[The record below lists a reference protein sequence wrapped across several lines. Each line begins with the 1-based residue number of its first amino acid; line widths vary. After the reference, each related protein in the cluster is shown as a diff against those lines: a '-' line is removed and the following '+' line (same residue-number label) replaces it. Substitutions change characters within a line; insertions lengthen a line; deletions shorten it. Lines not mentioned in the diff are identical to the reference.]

1 MGAKSQRK
9 RGSTVDLTK
18 VRRDVERSQP
28 LLHRIGEAGARFGSR
43 PPRSR
48 RVRLALQIGLAVL
61 IFGFLVLTVINQWS
75 EIKSEGVHFHVGWL
89 VPGVVILPIYF
100 VISAL
105 GWDFILRFL
114 GHPIGFGRA
123 QVAWGQPLLA
133 RYVPGSVLYV
143 LGRVLLSERAG
154 VSRRITI
161 ASIVYEQAISATS
174 AIVVAAYFIIKH
186 PDLQGTP
193 LRWAVLLLIPAAIAL
208 MHPRV
213 FGPLAN
219 KALKAFGR
227 EPLPEVISLR
237 GVLALIVFYSL
248 NWVVVAFGIYCVAR
262 SVTFIPF
269 EDLLLVG
276 SAQAIG
282 YFAALVTLVAPAGLG
297 VRDAAFA
304 WAVKAALP
312 GRSFAL
318 GSLIAIAVRGVMTV
332 GELIYVGAV
341 TALGR
346 REGWSVH
353 TGIIHPSPEEQAAE
367 AGGETGGRAPE
378 VL

>member
-1 MGAKSQRK
+1 M
-9 RGSTVDLTK
+9 
-18 VRRDVERSQP
+18 DVERRQP
-28 LLHRIGEAGARFGSR
+28 LLHRLGEVGATIGSK
-43 PPRSR
+43 PPRSK
-48 RVRLALQIGLAVL
+48 RVRVALQVGIAVL
-61 IFGFLVLTVINQWS
+61 IFGFLVLTVIDQWS
-75 EIKSEGVHFHVGWL
+75 EIQSEGVHFHVIWL
-89 VPGVVILPIYF
+89 IPAVIILSGYYVF
-100 VISAL
+100 SAL

-114 GHPIGFGRA
+114 GYKIGFGRA

-154 VSRRITI
+154 VPRRITV

-193 LRWAVLLLIPAAIAL
+193 FRWAVLLLIPAAIAIL
-208 MHPRV
+208 HPKV

-219 KALKAFGR
+219 RLLRALGR
-227 EPLPEVISLR
+227 DPLPTLIPLR
-237 GVLALIVFYSL
+237 GVIALIVYYSL
-248 NWVVVAFGIYCVAR
+248 NWVVVAFGIYFTAR

-269 EDLLLVG
+269 SDLMLVG

-282 YFAALVTLVAPAGLG
+282 YFAALVTLVLPAGLG

-312 GRSFAL
+312 SRSFAL
-318 GSLIAIAVRGVMTV
+318 GSLISIVVRGVMTV
-332 GELIYVGAV
+332 GELVYVGVV
-341 TALGR
+341 TVLGR
-346 REGWSVH
+346 REGWSIH
-353 TGIIHPSPEEQAAE
+353 TGILHPSREEEEAGLE
-367 AGGETGGRAPE
+367 AGGRTPE
-378 VL
+378 IL

>member
-1 MGAKSQRK
+1 
-9 RGSTVDLTK
+9 
-18 VRRDVERSQP
+18 VERRQP
-28 LLHRIGEAGARFGSR
+28 FLHRVGEAGARIGTK

-48 RVRLALQIGLAVL
+48 KVRLALQIGLAVL
-61 IFGFLVLTVINQWS
+61 IFGFLVLTVVDQWS
-75 EIKSEGVHFHVGWL
+75 QIQSEGVHFHVGWL
-89 VPGVVILPIYF
+89 IPAIVILPAFF

-105 GWDFILRFL
+105 GWDLTLRFL
-114 GHPIGFGRA
+114 GYPLGFGRA

-143 LGRVLLSERAG
+143 LGRILLSEKAG
-154 VSRRITI
+154 VPRRITI

-174 AIVVAAYFIIKH
+174 AIVVASYFIIKH
-186 PDLQGTP
+186 PDLQGDP
-193 LRWAVLLLIPAAIAL
+193 IRWGVLLLIPAAIVL
-208 MHPRV
+208 LHPKV

-219 KALKAFGR
+219 WALGKFGR

-237 GVLALIVFYSL
+237 GVIALIVFYSL

-262 SVTFIPF
+262 SVTYIPF
-269 EDLLLVG
+269 NDILLVG

-297 VRDAAFA
+297 VKDAAFA

-312 GRSFAL
+312 SRSFAL
-318 GSLIAIAVRGVMTV
+318 GSLIAIALRFVMTV
-332 GELIYVGAV
+332 AELLYVAGV

-346 REGWSVH
+346 KEGWSIH
-353 TGIIHPSPEEQAAE
+353 TGILHASPEEEAAGAE
-367 AGGETGGRAPE
+367 PAGHTPE
-378 VL
+378 IL

>member
-1 MGAKSQRK
+1 
-9 RGSTVDLTK
+9 
-18 VRRDVERSQP
+18 VERHQP
-28 LLHRIGEAGARFGSR
+28 FLHRVGEVGSQFGKK

-48 RVRLALQIGLAVL
+48 KVRIAVQAGLAVL
-61 IFGFLVLTVINQWS
+61 IFGFLVLTVIDQWS
-75 EIKSEGVHFHVGWL
+75 EIQDQGVHFHVGWL
-89 VPGVVILPIYF
+89 IPGIIILPIYF
-100 VISAL
+100 AISAL
-105 GWDFILRFL
+105 GWDLTLRFM
-114 GHPIGFGRA
+114 GHQLGFGRA

-154 VSRRITI
+154 VPRRITI

-186 PDLQGTP
+186 PDLQGDP
-193 LRWAVLLLIPAAIAL
+193 WRWGVLLLIPLAIL
-208 MHPRV
+208 LLHPKV

-219 KALKAFGR
+219 KGLRALGR

-237 GVLALIVFYSL
+237 GVIALIVFYSL

-262 SVTFIPF
+262 SVTNIPF

-312 GRSFAL
+312 SKSFAL

-332 GELIYVGAV
+332 GEVIYVGAV

-346 REGWSVH
+346 REGWSIQ
-353 TGIIHPSPEEQAAE
+353 TGILHASPEEEAAGLE
-367 AGGETGGRAPE
+367 AGERTPE
-378 VL
+378 LM

>member
-1 MGAKSQRK
+1 VESRQPFLHKVGEVGSQ
-9 RGSTVDLTK
+9 
-18 VRRDVERSQP
+18 
-28 LLHRIGEAGARFGSR
+28 FGKK

-48 RVRLALQIGLAVL
+48 KVRLALQLGLALL
-61 IFGFLVLTVINQWS
+61 IFGFLVLTVIDQWS
-75 EIKSEGVHFHVGWL
+75 EIQSEGVHFRVGWL
-89 VPGVVILPIYF
+89 IPGIVILPIYF
-100 VISAL
+100 AISAL
-105 GWDFILRFL
+105 GWDLTLRFMGHHL
-114 GHPIGFGRA
+114 GLGRA

-143 LGRVLLSERAG
+143 LGRVLLSEKAG
-154 VSRRITI
+154 VPRRITI

-186 PDLQGTP
+186 PDLQGDAW
-193 LRWAVLLLIPAAIAL
+193 RWGVLLLIPLAVL
-208 MHPRV
+208 LLHPKV

-219 KALKAFGR
+219 RALRALGR

-237 GVLALIVFYSL
+237 GVIALIVFYSA

-262 SVTFIPF
+262 SVTHIPF

-312 GRSFAL
+312 SGSFAL

-332 GELIYVGAV
+332 GELIYVGIV

-346 REGWSVH
+346 REAWSIH
-353 TGIIHPSPEEQAAE
+353 TGILHPSLEEQAAVE
-367 AGGETGGRAPE
+367 KEPDPLST
-378 VL
+378 

>member
-1 MGAKSQRK
+1 
-9 RGSTVDLTK
+9 
-18 VRRDVERSQP
+18 VERRQP
-28 LLHRIGEAGARFGSR
+28 FLHRVGEAGARFGTR

-48 RVRLALQIGLAVL
+48 RVRLALQVGLAFV
-61 IFGFLVLTVINQWS
+61 IFGFLVLTVIDQWS
-75 EIKSEGVHFHVGWL
+75 EIQSEGVHFHVGWL
-89 VPGVVILPIYF
+89 IPAIAILPLFYVF
-100 VISAL
+100 SAL
-105 GWDFILRFL
+105 GWELILRFL

-133 RYVPGSVLYV
+133 RYVPGSLLYV

-154 VSRRITI
+154 VPRRTTI

-174 AIVVAAYFIIKH
+174 AIVVAAYFIINH
-186 PDLQGTP
+186 PDLQGQP
-193 LRWAVLLLIPAAIAL
+193 LRWVVLLLIPAAIVL
-208 MHPRV
+208 LDPRI

-219 KALKAFGR
+219 RVLKAFGR
-227 EPLPEVISLR
+227 DPLPGVMPLR
-237 GVLALIVFYSL
+237 GVIALTAFYSL

-262 SVTFIPF
+262 SVTYVPF
-269 EDLLLVG
+269 DDILLVG

-304 WAVKAALP
+304 WAVKAAV
-312 GRSFAL
+312 GGSFAL

-332 GELIYVGAV
+332 GELLYVGAV
-341 TALGR
+341 TLLGR
-346 REGWSVH
+346 REGWSVA
-353 TGIIHPSPEEQAAE
+353 TGILHPSPEEQE
-367 AGGETGGRAPE
+367 AGPEDGGHSPE

>member
-1 MGAKSQRK
+1 M
-9 RGSTVDLTK
+9 
-18 VRRDVERSQP
+18 DVERRQP
-28 LLHRIGEAGARFGSR
+28 LLHRIGEAGARIGSK

-48 RVRLALQIGLAVL
+48 GVRLALQIGLAVL
-61 IFGFLVLTVINQWS
+61 IFGFLVLTVIDQWS
-75 EIKSEGVHFHVGWL
+75 EIQAEGVHFHVAWL
-89 VPGVVILPIYF
+89 VPALVILSGFYF
-100 VISAL
+100 FSAL

-114 GHPIGFGRA
+114 GYRIGIGRA

-154 VSRRITI
+154 VPRRITV

-174 AIVVAAYFIIKH
+174 AIVVAAYFIIRH

-193 LRWAVLLLIPAAIAL
+193 LRWAVLLLIPAAIAIL
-208 MHPRV
+208 HPRV

-219 KALKAFGR
+219 RLLGAFGR
-227 EPLPEVISLR
+227 EPLPSLISLG
-237 GVLALIVFYSL
+237 GVVALIVYYSL
-248 NWVVVAFGIYCVAR
+248 NWFVVAFGIYFTAR

-269 EDLLLVG
+269 NDLLLVG

-282 YFAALVTLVAPAGLG
+282 YFAALVTLVLPAGLG
-297 VRDAAFA
+297 ARDAAFA

-312 GRSFAL
+312 SRSFAL
-318 GSLIAIAVRGVMTV
+318 GSLISIVVRGVMTV
-332 GELIYVGAV
+332 GELVYVGLV

-346 REGWSVH
+346 REGWSIH
-353 TGIIHPSPEEQAAE
+353 TGILHPSAEEEE
-367 AGGETGGRAPE
+367 AGMDAGGRTPE
-378 VL
+378 IL

>member
-1 MGAKSQRK
+1 
-9 RGSTVDLTK
+9 
-18 VRRDVERSQP
+18 VERRQP
-28 LLHRIGEAGARFGSR
+28 FLHRVGEAGSRFGKK

-48 RVRLALQIGLAVL
+48 KVRIALQAGLAVL
-61 IFGFLVLTVINQWS
+61 IFGFLVLTVIDQWS
-75 EIKSEGVHFHVGWL
+75 EIQSEGVHFHVAWL
-89 VPGVVILPIYF
+89 IPGIVILPIYF
-100 VISAL
+100 AISAL
-105 GWDFILRFL
+105 GWDLTLRFMGHHL
-114 GHPIGFGRA
+114 GVGRA

-154 VSRRITI
+154 VPRRITV

-186 PDLQGTP
+186 PDLQGDAW
-193 LRWAVLLLIPAAIAL
+193 RWGVLLLIPLAIAIL
-208 MHPRV
+208 HPKV

-219 KALKAFGR
+219 RGLRALGR

-237 GVLALIVFYSL
+237 GVIALILFYSL

-262 SVTFIPF
+262 SVTHIPF
-269 EDLLLVG
+269 NDLLLVG

-312 GRSFAL
+312 SGSFAL
-318 GSLIAIAVRGVMTV
+318 GSLIAIAVRGVMTI
-332 GELIYVGAV
+332 GELIYVGIV

-346 REGWSVH
+346 RESWSIH
-353 TGIIHPSPEEQAAE
+353 TGILHASREEEAAGAE
-367 AGGETGGRAPE
+367 AGGRTPE
-378 VL
+378 LM

>member
-1 MGAKSQRK
+1 
-9 RGSTVDLTK
+9 
-18 VRRDVERSQP
+18 VERRQP
-28 LLHRIGEAGARFGSR
+28 FLHRVGEAGARFGTR

-48 RVRLALQIGLAVL
+48 RVRLALQVGLAFV
-61 IFGFLVLTVINQWS
+61 IFGFLVLTVIDQWS
-75 EIKSEGVHFHVGWL
+75 EIQSEGVHFHVAWL
-89 VPGVVILPIYF
+89 IPAIVILPLFYVF
-100 VISAL
+100 SAL
-105 GWDFILRFL
+105 GWDFTLRFL

-154 VSRRITI
+154 VPRRITI

-174 AIVVAAYFIIKH
+174 AIVVAAYFIVNH
-186 PDLQGTP
+186 PDLQGQP
-193 LRWAVLLLIPAAIAL
+193 LRWAVLLLIPAAIVL
-208 MHPRV
+208 LHPRV

-227 EPLPEVISLR
+227 ESLPEVISLR
-237 GVLALIVFYSL
+237 GVLSLIVFYSL

-262 SVTFIPF
+262 SVTYVPF
-269 EDLLLVG
+269 DDILLVG

-304 WAVKAALP
+304 WAVKAAV
-312 GRSFAL
+312 GGSFAL

-332 GELIYVGAV
+332 GELLYVGAV
-341 TALGR
+341 TLLGR
-346 REGWSVH
+346 REGWSVA
-353 TGIIHPSPEEQAAE
+353 TGILHPSPEEEEAGPE
-367 AGGETGGRAPE
+367 AGGHSPE
-378 VL
+378 IL

>member
-1 MGAKSQRK
+1 
-9 RGSTVDLTK
+9 
-18 VRRDVERSQP
+18 VERRQP
-28 LLHRIGEAGARFGSR
+28 FLHRVGEAGAKFGTR

-48 RVRLALQIGLAVL
+48 KVRLALQVGLAVL
-61 IFGFLVLTVINQWS
+61 IFGFLVLTVIDQWS
-75 EIKSEGVHFHVGWL
+75 EIQSEGVHFHIAWL
-89 VPGVVILPIYF
+89 IPAVIILPLFYVF
-100 VISAL
+100 SAL
-105 GWDFILRFL
+105 GWEFTLRFL

-154 VSRRITI
+154 IPRRITI

-174 AIVVAAYFIIKH
+174 AIVVAAYFIVNH
-186 PDLQGTP
+186 PDLQGQP
-193 LRWAVLLLIPAAIAL
+193 LRWGVLVLIPAAIAL
-208 MHPRV
+208 LHPRV

-237 GVLALIVFYSL
+237 GVLSLIVFYSL
-248 NWVVVAFGIYCVAR
+248 NWFVVAFGIYCVAR
-262 SVTFIPF
+262 SVTSVPF
-269 EDLLLVG
+269 SDLLLVG

-304 WAVKAALP
+304 WAVKAAV
-312 GRSFAL
+312 GGSFAL

-332 GELIYVGAV
+332 GELLYVGAV
-341 TALGR
+341 TLLGR
-346 REGWSVH
+346 REGWSVA
-353 TGIIHPSPEEQAAE
+353 TGILHPSPEEQEAGPE
-367 AGGETGGRAPE
+367 AGGHSPE
-378 VL
+378 IL